1 MSFPRKF
8 HLRWSTIMVMSFAVV
23 LAMVGFFAEV
33 FQAPSLPQ
41 EMAQLIKNPLPV
53 DKLQHLR
60 TMSFTNKAGTFKFEN
75 TNPSGLPEGPWRML
89 EPTSIKARKDFFVKV
104 IQALTDIQVRNVH
117 QADSINTQSF
127 SLDKPLFSLVLGPI
141 DGAPIEISFGLLNPI
156 DNTTYFSVK
165 DQDWIYQSLAL
176 PLPLD
181 TVTAD
186 ELLDAKALAFNLDEI
201 ESIELS
207 PNDLKLVKMGTA
219 WENGLGQRLDS
230 KKVEGFLK
238 DLLDL
243 KSYMVL
249 DKLDAS
255 QNEAMKIIMHSPKW
269 RLQVSRRDISD
280 TYYVSAPL
288 DRVGS
293 FKLDKSGSALLYREG
308 TLSPIVLDREQ
319 LNVFN
324 RKERDLK

>member
-1 MSFPRKF
+1 
-8 HLRWSTIMVMSFAVV
+8 MVVSFAVV

-33 FQAPSLPQ
+33 FQAPTMPQ

-60 TMSFTNKAGTFKFEN
+60 TMSFSNKAGTFRFEN
-75 TNPSGLPEGPWRML
+75 AHATGLPDGPWRML
-89 EPTSIKARKDFFVKV
+89 EPTSIKARKDFFIKV

-117 QADSINTQSF
+117 QADSINMQSF
-127 SLDKPLFSLVLGPI
+127 SLDKPLFTLILGPI
-141 DGAPIEISFGLLNPI
+141 DGTPVEISFGLLNPI
-156 DNTTYFSVK
+156 DNSTYFTVK
-165 DQDWIYQSLAL
+165 GQDWIYQSLAL
-176 PLPLD
+176 PLPLE

-201 ESIELS
+201 EGVELS
-207 PNDLKLVKMGTA
+207 PNDLKIVRMGTE
-219 WENGLGQRLDS
+219 WENGLGQKLNT
-230 KKVEGFLK
+230 KKVEAFLS

-249 DKLDAS
+249 DKLDVTQGQAL
-255 QNEAMKIIMHSPKW
+255 KVIMHSPKW
-269 RLQVSRRDISD
+269 RLQVAQRDSTD

-293 FKLDKSGSALLYREG
+293 LKLERSGSALLYREG
-308 TLSPIVLDREQ
+308 TLSPIVIGREQ
-319 LNVFN
+319 LGVFN
-324 RKERDLK
+324 SKERDLK